1 MLLLLKRLFSTFVPA
16 IFWTVLIQVLLC
28 LPGST
33 IPSGGIFSTP
43 QIDKLVHVTLFGGFT
58 WLWSY
63 WLYRRGANNLALLFF
78 IIYIIAAADGIVLEF
93 VQRDYIPNRSFD
105 PVDIIADMGGASI
118 AFGICNIRYA
128 GRAIK
133 KPL

>member
-1 MLLLLKRLFSTFVPA
+1 MLSTFVPA
-16 IFWTVLIQVLLC
+16 IVWTILIQVLLC
-28 LPGST
+28 LPGSA
-33 IPSGGIFSTP
+33 IPSKGIFSTP
-43 QIDKLVHVTLFGGFT
+43 QIDKFVHIILFGGFT

-63 WLYRRGANNLALLFF
+63 WLYRRGADNLVLLFF

-105 PVDIIADMGGASI
+105 PVDIIADMSGASI
-118 AFGICNIRYA
+118 AYGICNIRYLS
-128 GRAIK
+128 RAIK